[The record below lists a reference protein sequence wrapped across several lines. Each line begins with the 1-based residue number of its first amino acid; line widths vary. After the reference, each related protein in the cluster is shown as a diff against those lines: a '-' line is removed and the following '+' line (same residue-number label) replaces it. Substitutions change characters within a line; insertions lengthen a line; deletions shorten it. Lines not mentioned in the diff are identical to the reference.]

1 MSVGVRSATAADAPG
16 IARVHVDTWRSSYR
30 GIIPQDFL
38 DALDAAKRAAMWKEE
53 IGRKDAHVLVAQ
65 DTGAQDTVAQDAVA
79 QGAVAQDAGAV
90 SGFISGG
97 ILRDGVDVARQNYDS
112 EIYTLYVSP
121 AFQGRGVG
129 RELMR
134 ALAARLA
141 DDGLT
146 RPVVWALERN
156 PWCAFYERLGGRRV
170 AHKTIEIGGAQLSD
184 IAYGWDEIGIL
195 LRR

>member
-1 MSVGVRSATAADAPG
+1 MRSATADDAPG
-16 IARVHVDTWRSSYR
+16 IARVHVDTWRSSYQ

-38 DALDAAKRAAMWKEE
+38 DALDAAKRAAMWKAE
-53 IGRKDAHVLVAQ
+53 IGRKDAHVLVAE
-65 DTGAQDTVAQDAVA
+65 DTVAEDTVAVC
-79 QGAVAQDAGAV
+79 
-90 SGFISGG
+90 GFISGG

-121 AFQGRGVG
+121 AFQGHGVG

-141 DDGLT
+141 EDGLT
-146 RPVVWALERN
+146 RPVVWALEKN

-170 AHKTIEIGGAQLSD
+170 AQKTIEIGA
-184 IAYGWDEIGIL
+184 L